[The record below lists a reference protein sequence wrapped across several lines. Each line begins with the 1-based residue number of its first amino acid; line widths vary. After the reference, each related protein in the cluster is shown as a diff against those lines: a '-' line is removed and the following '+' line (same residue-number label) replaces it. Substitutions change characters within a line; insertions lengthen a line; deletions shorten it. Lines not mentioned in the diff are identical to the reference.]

1 MNNAQATQTT
11 QTTFT
16 NQALPPSTWLTNTF
30 GGMSNS
36 GMAPAQSGGKLR
48 KRGSK
53 KARKTNRRKRASR
66 RH

>member
-1 MNNAQATQTT
+1 MNNAQAT

-36 GMAPAQSGGKLR
+36 GMAPAQSGGKR
-48 KRGSK
+48 RSK